1 MSTVYVF
8 GHTHPDNDAIL
19 SAVVLSQLLNARGDG
34 NLYLPYRLGDIP
46 SESAA
51 ILDAWD
57 IPEPALLDE
66 VPSASVTGERQKV
79 ILVDHNEEIQSV
91 RGLRGADIVGVVDHH
106 RIAGFST
113 PAPTY
118 FVALP
123 WGSTCSIIYH
133 LFGTLGIEATSA
145 QLCLM
150 LSAIMTDTIMLK
162 SPTTTDHDRR
172 IVADISREL
181 GVDPMEFGMGIF
193 LERADAHPSP
203 REVVSGDV
211 KAFEIEGRRVV
222 ICKHETINKDVVLED
237 VRALRIA
244 MDDYRRENDCETLVL
259 VVTDV
264 VREGSQVLLCG
275 SVSLPE
281 RALGISDAPE
291 GAWMPGVMSR
301 KKQIVA
307 PILVASNR

>member
-1 MSTVYVF
+1 
-8 GHTHPDNDAIL
+8 
-19 SAVVLSQLLNARGDG
+19 
-34 NLYLPYRLGDIP
+34 
-46 SESAA
+46 
-51 ILDAWD
+51 
-57 IPEPALLDE
+57 
-66 VPSASVTGERQKV
+66 
-79 ILVDHNEEIQSV
+79 
-91 RGLRGADIVGVVDHH
+91 
-106 RIAGFST
+106 
-113 PAPTY
+113 
-118 FVALP
+118 
-123 WGSTCSIIYH
+123 
-133 LFGTLGIEATSA
+133 
-145 QLCLM
+145 
-150 LSAIMTDTIMLK
+150 
-162 SPTTTDHDRR
+162 
-172 IVADISREL
+172 
-181 GVDPMEFGMGIF
+181 MGIF

-203 REVVSGDV
+203 REVVAGDV

-307 PILVASNR
+307 PILVASDR